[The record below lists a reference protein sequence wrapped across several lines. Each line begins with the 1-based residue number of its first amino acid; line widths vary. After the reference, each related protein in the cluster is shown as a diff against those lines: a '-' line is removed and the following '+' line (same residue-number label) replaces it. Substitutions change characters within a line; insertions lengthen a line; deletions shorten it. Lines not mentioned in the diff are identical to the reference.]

1 MKKWISILLLGLL
14 LTGCAE
20 RGNEALNHN
29 TQEVTPTPS
38 STSISNPSPAVES
51 PSPTGGD
58 YDQNL
63 IRERM
68 KGKERKGKLKIDDI
82 KNNGLDK
89 ELLKTVNVYLKAMQ
103 EQDKDKILEMR
114 HPKAFQEGNIL
125 SLYTSSTYMSSVDE
139 VSLDSK
145 RKKEVAK
152 EYDLDASKIAIV
164 VVNVTSTS
172 GTKGSANLIFVKDG
186 KWMIYKTD

>member
-1 MKKWISILLLGLL
+1 MKKWMSIFLFSLLLA
-14 LTGCAE
+14 GCTKS
-20 RGNEALNHN
+20 GGEALNHT

-38 STSISNPSPAVES
+38 STSVSSPTPTAES
-51 PSPTGGD
+51 PSPTGD
-58 YDQNL
+58 YDENL

-68 KGKERKGKLKIDDI
+68 KGKERKGKLKIDNI

-89 ELLKTVNVYLKAMQ
+89 ELLKAVNVYLKATQ
-103 EQDKDKILEMR
+103 AQDKDKILEMR
-114 HPKAFQEGNIL
+114 HPKAFEEGNIL

-139 VSLDSK
+139 VSLNSK

-152 EYDLDASKIAIV
+152 EYGLDASNMAIV
-164 VVNVTSTS
+164 VVNCTSTS

-186 KWMIYKTD
+186 EWMIYKTD

>member
-1 MKKWISILLLGLL
+1 MKKWISIFLFSLLLA
-14 LTGCAE
+14 GCTKS
-20 RGNEALNHN
+20 GGEALNHK

-38 STSISNPSPAVES
+38 STSMSSSTPTVKS
-51 PSPTGGD
+51 PSPTGD
-58 YDQNL
+58 PDENL

-68 KGKERKGKLKIDDI
+68 KGKERQGKLKIDDI

-89 ELLKTVNVYLKAMQ
+89 ELLKAVNVYLKATQ

-125 SLYTSSTYMSSVDE
+125 SFYTGSPYTSSVDE
-139 VSLDSK
+139 LTLDSK

-152 EYDLDASKIAIV
+152 EYDLDASNIAIV
-164 VVNVTSTS
+164 VVNFTSTW
-172 GTKGSANLIFVKDG
+172 GDKGNANLIFVKDG